1 MNTLRNMKT
10 IDVKINWQIPI
21 AVEHFNH
28 AFTLYEQIIS
38 SYENVVYYFEGTNN
52 QKQKKIDVGQTTQSL
67 RERVKQ
73 HITNKDYLEGAPLNQ
88 SVRCGIISVPSS
100 AKISIDRDLLEQI
113 EGELILFLKKHL
125 SAPYILCNENK
136 TDDITRKYDIL
147 TITNIGN
154 NGILPS
160 TIKL

>member
-1 MNTLRNMKT
+1 MKT

-154 NGILPS
+154 NGILPP